1 MKKIQT
7 MLFCINLLT
16 MYGGFLLLRTASL
29 EHKQSGNRESPKIND
44 IYALAVRAL
53 GRIARQQE

>member
-1 MKKIQT
+1 

-29 EHKQSGNRESPKIND
+29 EHKQSGNREFPKIND